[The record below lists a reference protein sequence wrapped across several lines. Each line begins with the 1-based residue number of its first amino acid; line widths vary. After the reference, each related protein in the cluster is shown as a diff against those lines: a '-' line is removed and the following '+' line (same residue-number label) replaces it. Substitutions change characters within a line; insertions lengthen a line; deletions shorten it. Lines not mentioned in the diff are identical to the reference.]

1 MLNRA
6 LMNRSSFLAVVLVLS
21 FVAGAR
27 AQDKPS
33 EPAAPSPQKEQSKPV
48 AVTALSHSQIEAL
61 VDQLERLQAEVASL
75 RQQVAQHRMEAD
87 TATRE
92 LNELKQ
98 FMLDHDA
105 YGRDFEQYK
114 AIKAVKERE
123 AQVESA
129 RKAREQREADK
140 YQRRRAMEQ
149 QREQRDAQQ
158 AAASAEEQRLSRF
171 RQAGFDHVGQD
182 VFVSRM
188 GYQYRVKDVP
198 DRDRVYVPSVWSPT
212 CDVFTNDGLFFFF
225 RPMYRIEYDEEIDY
239 TQMTFSG
246 SVLNGSAET
255 RNIGVGIAFFNQAG
269 DQIGGET
276 IEIPLVA
283 PDSPYPFTKTLA
295 MADRSPFYTYRINVL
310 YSEPVAEKQPSPQP
324 QPQPQPQP

>member
-1 MLNRA
+1 MHC
-6 LMNRSSFLAVVLVLS
+6 VVLALALGCS
-21 FVAGAR
+21 GIAR
-27 AQDKPS
+27 AQGDQPGDSKPAS
-33 EPAAPSPQKEQSKPV
+33 APSSPQADTKAV
-48 AVTALSHSQIEAL
+48 AVPDLSHSQIEAL
-61 VDQLERLQAEVASL
+61 VDQLARLQAEVAAL
-75 RQQVAQHRMEAD
+75 RQQLAQTRMEAD

-92 LNELKQ
+92 LNEIRQ

-105 YGRDFEQYK
+105 YGKDFEQYK
-114 AIKAVKERE
+114 SVKAIKERE
-123 AQVESA
+123 AQLESA

-158 AAASAEEQRLSRF
+158 AAATAEEQRLARF
-171 RQAGFDHVGQD
+171 RQGGFDHVGQD
-182 VFVSRM
+182 VFISRM

-198 DRDRVYVPSVWSPT
+198 DRDRVYVPSVWTPT
-212 CDVFTNDGLFFFF
+212 CDVFTTDNLFFFF
-225 RPMYRIEYDEEIDY
+225 RPVYRIEYDEEIDY

-246 SVLNGSAET
+246 SVLNASGET
-255 RNIGVGIAFFNQAG
+255 RNIGVGIAFFSQAG

-276 IEIPLVA
+276 IEIPLAA

-310 YSEPVAEKQPSPQP
+310 YSEPVAAKPPAAAQP
-324 QPQPQPQP
+324 